1 MIAVQAAFATDAE
14 RPAYI
19 AYGFSGNQSTE
30 YFKGYTAGEYH
41 VFTKEVSVTKA
52 SKTVSIGIYGSV
64 GNVCYLTNI
73 RCLRDIQ
80 ELLDDLDT
88 SFTVGI
94 GEVRAMVADVFENSQ
109 HNYCSN
115 GDFSNTDDYFT
126 DWYRSSDTRITKET
140 VDGVSCAKLESDLT
154 DQTYLR
160 YSINNAKYGPF
171 CVRFKAACDAGS
183 ESAAQ
188 ICVDFGGTR
197 KYIEAG
203 QLTTSFKTFSF
214 EFEIPEDVVHCFF
227 YNTEGDTAVYITD
240 IEILGYASTYTETA
254 LAVLKDSILTE
265 VSKKVGKTEIVSAIN
280 QTAEKI
286 KIMATKISLEGL
298 VTANENFKVLTDGSI
313 EARNGKFTG
322 TVTGSVIQTGESGD
336 RVLIDRSSAIKGCL
350 DDDVYNVLDFMS
362 DSETHEMILDAK
374 NMLAIRATK
383 LAVMNKSY
391 GLNDG
396 EVKFTKNGSTRFVT
410 HVEKD
415 MSGCVEQWVGSVY
428 WYITRKVKGN
438 VR

>member
-1 MIAVQAAFATDAE
+1 MAV
-14 RPAYI
+14 
-19 AYGFSGNQSTE
+19 
-30 YFKGYTAGEYH
+30 
-41 VFTKEVSVTKA
+41 
-52 SKTVSIGIYGSV
+52 
-64 GNVCYLTNI
+64 
-73 RCLRDIQ
+73 RC
-80 ELLDDLDT
+80 
-88 SFTVGI
+88 
-94 GEVRAMVADVFENSQ
+94 
-109 HNYCSN
+109 
-115 GDFSNTDDYFT
+115 
-126 DWYRSSDTRITKET
+126 
-140 VDGVSCAKLESDLT
+140 
-154 DQTYLR
+154 
-160 YSINNAKYGPF
+160 
-171 CVRFKAACDAGS
+171 
-183 ESAAQ
+183 
-188 ICVDFGGTR
+188 

-428 WYITRKVKGN
+428 CTLPVKLRVMYVMYPLYSECKLRVSPHGQAIFDLKGEQA
-438 VR
+438 